1 LTGAGGK
8 AQIPSIPVNFRGA
21 PIVSKPVETS
31 DAVLTQYLGASLQ
44 TATVRLAAVLIV
56 VSAVVAAVITI
67 L

>member
-1 LTGAGGK
+1 M
-8 AQIPSIPVNFRGA
+8 
-21 PIVSKPVETS
+21 SKPVETS

>member
-1 LTGAGGK
+1 M
-8 AQIPSIPVNFRGA
+8 PSILVTFRGA
-21 PIVSKPVETS
+21 FTVSKPVETS

-56 VSAVVAAVITI
+56 VSAVLAAVITI